1 MKDLNPLDPRTP
13 LYCIVPPPH
22 LFHVR
27 EDLLDE
33 LCLSDAYRQFLP
45 RNEAAYGPWLKCVG
59 RTRDELPFASVSR
72 FAGKPYWPTPRY
84 LLTAE
89 IAPGTRY
96 RTNLAIDNNGLP
108 QILPHRGLFHFVI
121 ERAIHVC
128 VLKGLP
134 ESRARLKFLP
144 PFPRT
149 APQGRIESEWA
160 LGLDH
165 VNGYCTILVRGRE
178 DEERFLKG
186 RGGWRTPF
194 PAV

>member
-22 LFHVR
+22 HFHVR

-59 RTRDELPFASVSR
+59 RTRDELPFASVNR
-72 FAGKPYWPTPRY
+72 FAGKPYRPTPRY

-89 IAPGTRY
+89 IVPGTLY
-96 RTNLAIDNNGLP
+96 RTNLAIDGNGLP

-128 VLKGLP
+128 VLKGMP
-134 ESRARLKFLP
+134 ESQARLKLLS

-149 APQGRIESEWA
+149 APQRRIEAEWA
-160 LGLDH
+160 IALEH
-165 VNGYCTILVRGRE
+165 VGGYCTILVRGAE
-178 DEERFLKG
+178 NELRFLSG
-186 RGGWRTPF
+186 RDNWRTPF
-194 PAV
+194 PSG

>member
-13 LYCIVPPPH
+13 LFCIVPPPH

-59 RTRDELPFASVSR
+59 RTRDELPFASVNR
-72 FAGKPYWPTPRY
+72 FAGKPYRPTPRY
-84 LLTAE
+84 LVTAE
-89 IAPGTRY
+89 IVPGTRY
-96 RTNLAIDNNGLP
+96 RTNLAIDGYGLP

-128 VLKGLP
+128 VLKGMP
-134 ESRARLKFLP
+134 EHEARQKFLP
-144 PFPRT
+144 ELPKA
-149 APQGRIESEWA
+149 APQGRIEPAWA
-160 LGLDH
+160 VGH
-165 VNGYCTILVRGRE
+165 EPVSGYCTVVVRGAGSEARY
-178 DEERFLKG
+178 LAG
-186 RGGWRTPF
+186 RSDWRTPF
-194 PAV
+194 PAT